1 MSSSR
6 RSVRLRT
13 FLAVFQIVLL
23 ISSLF
28 APMAAIAADPSAS
41 PDPSPSA
48 EPSAEPSATPD
59 PTPDPSPAAT
69 PDPTPEATPEPTPA
83 APAATPDPTAPPS
96 EPSAEPSA
104 DPTPDPTP
112 APTSTPAPVRPYVVT
127 FAAGVSAADQ
137 STAIT
142 DAGAS
147 DDDTI
152 AVLRLHAV
160 RASDAAAANL
170 RADARVAS
178 VELDRTRAAEGA
190 PDDTRYADQWALPR
204 IGWDSVY
211 GTAAPSGSATVA
223 ILDTGVDTTHPDLDG
238 VVVSGASFVT
248 GAPWSSDTNG
258 HGTAMAG
265 IVAAETGNGAGI
277 AGVGFAGVSVMP
289 VTVLGADGTG
299 RDSDIIEGLVWA
311 TDHGADVA
319 LLAFSATGYSAAL
332 QAAIDYAWGH
342 GVVVVAATGN
352 DGSTTLTFPA
362 ADRGVIGVSSTD
374 ASDALS
380 TSSNF
385 GASVFLA
392 APGEGILT
400 TATGGGYASVSG
412 TSAAAAHVA
421 GAAALVAAFDP
432 SASNGV
438 IVGRL
443 ARNAAAA
450 GTQAETGNGRLDLA
464 RALGRHLDDGDP
476 ARGRRALRRR
486 RPVRRPV
493 RGGQ

>member
-1 MSSSR
+1 MSNSR

-23 ISSLF
+23 VTSLF
-28 APMAAIAADPSAS
+28 APMATLAADPSAS

-48 EPSAEPSATPD
+48 DPSTEPSAEPSPTQEATPAATPD
-59 PTPDPSPAAT
+59 PTPAAT
-69 PDPTPEATPEPTPA
+69 PDPTPEPSADPTPEPTPA
-83 APAATPDPTAPPS
+83 A
-96 EPSAEPSA
+96 
-104 DPTPDPTP
+104 TPDPTP
-112 APTSTPAPVRPYVVT
+112 APTSTPAPVRPYVIT
-127 FAAGVSAADQ
+127 FAASVSGAQQSAAI
-137 STAIT
+137 A
-142 DAGAS
+142 DAGAT

-160 RASDAAAANL
+160 RASDAAASAL

-190 PDDTRYADQWALPR
+190 PDDTRYDDQWALPR

-238 VVVSGASFVT
+238 VTVSGASFVT
-248 GAPWSSDTNG
+248 GAPWSSDANG

-289 VTVLGADGTG
+289 VTVLGSDGTG

-352 DGSTTLTFPA
+352 DGTTTLTFPA
-362 ADRGVIGVSSTD
+362 ADRGVIGVSSTN
-374 ASDALS
+374 ASDALAS
-380 TSSNF
+380 SSNF

-400 TATGGGYASVSG
+400 TATGGGYATVSG
-412 TSAAAAHVA
+412 TSVHLPAPDSA
-421 GAAALVAAFDP
+421 GIEFRLGGSFLTGLLV
-432 SASNGV
+432 
-438 IVGRL
+438 L
-443 ARNAAAA
+443 AISEVFRQ
-450 GTQAETGNGRLDLA
+450 GLTLKSEHDLT
-464 RALGRHLDDGDP
+464 
-476 ARGRRALRRR
+476 
-486 RPVRRPV
+486 V
-493 RGGQ
+493 